1 MLPDSSIDLVI
12 VAIVSVTDLQLY
24 DDVRVVTVGGSDD
37 VRHDFSGTSDVVV
50 FVDVCFWP
58 LPSIDTS
65 TVSNVFVTVLQLFG
79 LGVVDGEQLLPPWI
93 SFDDVV
99 TAVVC
104 FLPLRSVDVT
114 SVTYVRVFV
123 SQLFGLGVVDG
134 EQRLL
139 GISVVCT
146 LVVVPANEPLESVT
160 TSVSVIVFVL
170 VTHDWL

>member
-1 MLPDSSIDLVI
+1 MAVVCFLPLRSVDV
-12 VAIVSVTDLQLY
+12 VSVTY
-24 DDVRVVTVGGSDD
+24 VRV
-37 VRHDFSGTSDVVV
+37 
-50 FVDVCFWP
+50 FV
-58 LPSIDTS
+58 S
-65 TVSNVFVTVLQLFG
+65 QLFG
-79 LGVVDGEQLLPPWI
+79 VGGASVDFGFVDFGFVDGEQLLPPWI

>member
-1 MLPDSSIDLVI
+1 MAVVCFLPLRSVDV
-12 VAIVSVTDLQLY
+12 VSVTY
-24 DDVRVVTVGGSDD
+24 VRV
-37 VRHDFSGTSDVVV
+37 
-50 FVDVCFWP
+50 FV
-58 LPSIDTS
+58 S
-65 TVSNVFVTVLQLFG
+65 QLFG

>member
-1 MLPDSSIDLVI
+1 MPLRSVDV
-12 VAIVSVTDLQLY
+12 VSVTY
-24 DDVRVVTVGGSDD
+24 VRV
-37 VRHDFSGTSDVVV
+37 
-50 FVDVCFWP
+50 FV
-58 LPSIDTS
+58 S
-65 TVSNVFVTVLQLFG
+65 QLFG
-79 LGVVDGEQLLPPWI
+79 EGGAAVDFGFDDFGFDDGEQLLPPWI

-99 TAVVC
+99 MAVVC

-114 SVTYVRVFV
+114 SVTYVRVLV
-123 SQLFGLGVVDG
+123 SQLFRAGVDDG

-160 TSVSVIVFVL
+160 TSVSVIVFVS

>member
-1 MLPDSSIDLVI
+1 MRHSLSGTTVVDVAVFIWVLPDSSIDLVI

-65 TVSNVFVTVLQLFG
+65 TVSNVFVSVL
-79 LGVVDGEQLLPPWI
+79 
-93 SFDDVV
+93 
-99 TAVVC
+99 
-104 FLPLRSVDVT
+104 
-114 SVTYVRVFV
+114 
-123 SQLFGLGVVDG
+123 QLFGLGVVDG

>member
-1 MLPDSSIDLVI
+1 MDLC
-12 VAIVSVTDLQLY
+12 
-24 DDVRVVTVGGSDD
+24 
-37 VRHDFSGTSDVVV
+37 
-50 FVDVCFWP
+50 VD
-58 LPSIDTS
+58 
-65 TVSNVFVTVLQLFG
+65 
-79 LGVVDGEQLLPPWI
+79 DGEQLLPPWI
-93 SFDDVV
+93 SLDDVV
-99 TAVVC
+99 VAFVC

-123 SQLFGLGVVDG
+123 SQLFGLGVDDGEQLLPPRISVVVFVTSVVCFWPLRSVDVSCVTVVRVFVSQLFGLGVDDG

>member
-1 MLPDSSIDLVI
+1 MAVVCFLPLRSVDV
-12 VAIVSVTDLQLY
+12 VSVTY
-24 DDVRVVTVGGSDD
+24 VRV
-37 VRHDFSGTSDVVV
+37 
-50 FVDVCFWP
+50 FV
-58 LPSIDTS
+58 S
-65 TVSNVFVTVLQLFG
+65 QLFG
-79 LGVVDGEQLLPPWI
+79 AGGASLVFGFDDFCFDDGEQLLPPWI
-93 SFDDVV
+93 SLDDVV